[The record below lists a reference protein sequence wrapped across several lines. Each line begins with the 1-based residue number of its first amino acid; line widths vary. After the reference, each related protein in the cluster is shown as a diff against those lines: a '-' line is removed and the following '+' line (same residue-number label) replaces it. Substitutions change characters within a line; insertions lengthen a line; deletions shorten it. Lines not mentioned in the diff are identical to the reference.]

1 MSLIDR
7 FKALSPS
14 SVSLFRNAPAVWAM
28 KYLYSVKDE
37 SGPAAWRGIAVEAG
51 VTQVV
56 MGGRSPEEGLQAA
69 LDNYEL
75 NAQGLADDK
84 AMKART
90 LIEPML
96 KQALPL
102 FKPKGKPSIIQLK
115 VERQLDG
122 VPLPFVG
129 YCDFV
134 WDGEVVDLKT
144 TERMPSEPKAD
155 HAAQVA
161 LYCHSTNRTGTLV
174 YVTDKKSAEY
184 RLDAEAQKA
193 AIADLTRSAKA
204 LCHALSR
211 FDKPED
217 LARCYAPDFTSFY
230 CSEPT
235 KAKALEIHA

>member
-1 MSLIDR
+1 MSLLDR

-14 SVSLFRNAPAVWAM
+14 SVSLFRNAPSVWAV
-28 KYLYSVKDE
+28 KYLYSVRDE

-51 VTQVV
+51 VTQIV
-56 MGGRSPEEGLQAA
+56 MGGKSHEEALQAA

-84 AMKART
+84 ADRARN
-90 LIEPML
+90 LIGPML
-96 KQALPL
+96 NQAMPL
-102 FKPKGKPSIIQLK
+102 FAPKGKPSMIQLK
-115 VERQLDG
+115 VERQLEG

-134 WDGEVVDLKT
+134 WDNEVVDLKT
-144 TERMPSEPKAD
+144 TERMPSEPKPD

-161 LYCHSTNRTGTLV
+161 LYCHGTNRTGTLI

-184 RLDAEAQKA
+184 KLDADAQKA

-211 FDKPED
+211 FDRPED

-230 CSEPT
+230 WSEPT

>member
-1 MSLIDR
+1 MSLLDR

-14 SVSLFRNAPAVWAM
+14 SVALFRNAPAVWAC
-28 KYLYSVKDE
+28 KYLYSVRDE

-51 VTQVV
+51 VTQVI
-56 MGGRSPEEGLQAA
+56 MGGKSEDEA
-69 LDNYEL
+69 LTLALANYEL

-84 AMKART
+84 ADNART
-90 LIEPML
+90 LIGPML

-102 FKPKGKPSIIQLK
+102 FAPRGKPTIIQLK

-161 LYCHSTNRTGTLV
+161 LYCHGTNRTGTLI
-174 YVTDKKSAEY
+174 YVTGKKGAEY
-184 RLDAEAQKA
+184 KLDADAQKA

-211 FDKPED
+211 FNSPEEM
-217 LARCYAPDFTSFY
+217 ARCYAPDFTSFY
-230 CSEPT
+230 WSEPT